1 MTDAALNGANK
12 SGHQIPGY
20 QILSRLGRG
29 GMATVYKAKQL
40 SLDRIVA
47 IKVLPKESTT
57 RKEFVDRF
65 YAEGRAAAKL
75 NHPNIVGAIDVGKSG
90 EFYYFVMEYIEGQTV
105 FDAMNEVT
113 RFDEEDALNIL
124 IDVSRGLEH
133 AHESGIVHRDIKPQ
147 NIMLSK
153 NGPSKILDLGLA
165 RDTDQLELNHDEKGK
180 AFGSP
185 YYISPE
191 QIRASPHID
200 KRADYYA
207 FGATAYSMVTG
218 RVPYDGNNAQEVMK
232 KHLKEP
238 LVSPKKLN
246 PKISDGLEAVITVC
260 LAKDAKDRY
269 ENTAQLTEDLVAL
282 RNGEAPLHAETKLE
296 SQAPTKAEERSK
308 TKDEDPGQFLQDH
321 RPPIT
326 EETMFWPAIG
336 GWVLAT
342 LFLLLWLSKV
352 LGG

>member
-1 MTDAALNGANK
+1 
-12 SGHQIPGY
+12 
-20 QILSRLGRG
+20 
-29 GMATVYKAKQL
+29 MASVYKAKQL
-40 SLDRIVA
+40 SLDRTVA

-90 EFYYFVMEYIEGQTV
+90 EFYFFVMEYIEGQTV

-113 RFDEEDALNIL
+113 RFDEEEAVNIL
-124 IDVSRGLEH
+124 LDVARGMQH
-133 AHESGIVHRDIKPQ
+133 AHDFGIVHRDIKPQ

-153 NGPSKILDLGLA
+153 NGPAKILDLGLA

-191 QIRASPHID
+191 QIVASPQID
-200 KRADYYA
+200 RRADYYA
-207 FGATAYSMVTG
+207 FGATAYSMMTG
-218 RVPYDGNNAQEVMK
+218 RVPFDGNNAQEVMK

-246 PKISDGLEAVITVC
+246 PKISEGMEAIITVC
-260 LAKDAKDRY
+260 MAKQAKDRY
-269 ENTAQLTEDLVAL
+269 DETSDLIEDLVAL
-282 RNGEAPLHAETKLE
+282 KNGEAPLHAETKLGTSMPIKSDE
-296 SQAPTKAEERSK
+296 RAKSRDDAEL
-308 TKDEDPGQFLQDH
+308 GYYVQD
-321 RPPIT
+321 RPPLT

-336 GWVLAT
+336 GWALAA
-342 LFLLLWLSKV
+342 LFLLLWLSKI
-352 LGG
+352 L